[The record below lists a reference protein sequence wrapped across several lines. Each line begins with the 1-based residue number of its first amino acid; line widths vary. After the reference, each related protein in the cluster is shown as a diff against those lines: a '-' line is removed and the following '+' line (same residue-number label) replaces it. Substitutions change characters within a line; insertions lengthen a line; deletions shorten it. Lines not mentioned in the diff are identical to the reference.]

1 MKKRGLKRRK
11 NKQNKKG
18 QIEAGWQFF
27 FSLIFVVLILSM
39 MLWFV
44 ARQADGDLI
53 QTQIIAKE
61 ACLLATSARPGS
73 MIEIEHVKN
82 LIIEKKDG
90 GIVVKKSEYDPGYF
104 YPCYLTDIA
113 FTKKD
118 NRTYI
123 KK

>member
-1 MKKRGLKRRK
+1 
-11 NKQNKKG
+11 
-18 QIEAGWQFF
+18 
-27 FSLIFVVLILSM
+27 

-53 QTQIIAKE
+53 QTPIIAKE
-61 ACLLATSARPGS
+61 ACLLATSAKPGTT
-73 MIEIEHVKN
+73 IEIEHAKN
-82 LIIEKKDG
+82 LIIEKRDG

-104 YPCYLTDIA
+104 YSCYLTDVEL
-113 FTKKD
+113 TKRD